1 MRRKWNRAIAGLL
14 CVGMLTVSLPVLAAE
29 TAAEAAGDTEEVLT
43 TIDEIEKLGEQA
55 ESNMPADEIISIAF
69 KIGESTLK
77 INGQDVTVRA
87 PYEKAG
93 TTLVPVRVI
102 TEAFGAKV
110 DWSEADEKVTL
121 TYEDVVIEIWIG
133 SKKAKV
139 NGMEQEL
146 LLAPELAE
154 DTTMVPL
161 RFITENFGADVS
173 YNDVTES
180 VTVEKKISD
189 GSAISDYSNILHSS
203 DKEYFGDSYYG
214 WSMKNSKEYNIVSR
228 SFSGDLTLISN
239 DDGTAGIIVM
249 IQYAGSKTESELF
262 ASLKEDLNK
271 KTVAVQKTEKGEDG
285 LNYFYC
291 EAKSTENSLG
301 VKAAYKDGMLYR
313 AVAIVDSDTDA
324 SVKNETLEVLKTF
337 KANTGSFSDVTDL
350 SEVKDGF
357 REYKNNEYNFSMN
370 LPAYM
375 IDLGNSNKLN
385 EFRFIGNEHNT
396 DNEIAVYVGV
406 QSKDNAKLSEW
417 VNESYKKDVEEF
429 NPNCVEIS
437 EVQDLKLGGISA
449 KGYTLSIDYSDIQE
463 RTQVFLFELGEY
475 VYRSTFSYTP
485 ELEADIETIK
495 QSMTFNPIDKS
506 KVGSLM
512 IVSNEDNTTEH
523 NVSKISFSAP
533 SGYKESLRSENMLM
547 LYNPN
552 NRYELYVM
560 PDQKT
565 ASLPEYRIN
574 NMSKYFETKFTK
586 IADVK
591 PYSLVSLGGRA
602 GYLKAIEIEDNEGE
616 KYILEMSVF
625 PMSSYDLEIIRMIPT
640 ILYGESAMNELKT
653 IAASL
658 STVE

>member
-1 MRRKWNRAIAGLL
+1 MKTKWSRVIAGLL
-14 CVGMLTVSLPVLAAE
+14 CAGMLTVSFPAAAAE
-29 TAAEAAGDTEEVLT
+29 NAAEATSDTEKVLT
-43 TIDEIEKLGEQA
+43 TIDEIEKIGEQA
-55 ESNMPADEIISIAF
+55 DSNITEDEIISIAF
-69 KIGESTLK
+69 KIGDSTLK

-87 PYEKAG
+87 PYEKEG

-133 SKKAKV
+133 STKAKV
-139 NGMEQEL
+139 NGMEQGL

-180 VTVEKKISD
+180 VTVEKKISG

-228 SFSGDLTLISN
+228 SFPGDLTIISN
-239 DDGTAGIIVM
+239 DDGTAGIIIM

-262 ASLKEDLNK
+262 SSLKEDLNK

-291 EAKSTENSLG
+291 EAKSTENSLV
-301 VKAAYKDGMLYR
+301 VKAAYKDDMLYR
-313 AVAIVDSDTDA
+313 AVAIVDSDADA

-337 KANTGSFSDVTDL
+337 KANTGSFSDVADL

-385 EFRFIGNEHNT
+385 EFRFIGKEHNT
-396 DNEIAVYVGV
+396 DNQLAVYVGV

-429 NPNCVEIS
+429 NPSCVEIS
-437 EVQDLKLGGISA
+437 EVQDLELGGISA

-463 RTQVFLFELGEY
+463 CTQVFLFELGEY
-475 VYRSTFSYTP
+475 VYRSTFSYSP

-495 QSMTFNPIDKS
+495 QSMTFAPIDKS

-523 NVSKISFSAP
+523 SVSKISFSAP

-547 LYNPN
+547 LYNSN

-560 PDQKT
+560 PEQKT

-591 PYSLVSLGGRA
+591 PYGLVSLGGRA

-658 STVE
+658 SIAE